1 MAENRQDNG
10 NNLKNFCASGA
21 ILPSAQGRTRGFSL
35 GAEAWVKIFFQNLTP
50 FEFFS
55 LKLGHLEENLGNF
68 GIFLISLFWSLFTF
82 SSNNSFNNLAFFWV
96 GGNEPKICL
105 VLGLGGPVAQEP
117 PSPLPRVRYRP
128 LPKPKLYCLKEI
140 RG

>member
-1 MAENRQDNG
+1 MAENRQNNG
-10 NNLKNFCASGA
+10 NNLKKICASGT
-21 ILPSAQGRTRGFSL
+21 ILLTAQGRTRSFSL
-35 GAEAWVKIFFQNLTP
+35 GGGGLSPDFFQNLTP
-50 FEFFS
+50 FKFFS

-105 VLGLGGPVAQEP
+105 VLGLGGACGTGAFSLPP
-117 PSPLPRVRYRP
+117 PSPGYAIDRSPNQNSIV
-128 LPKPKLYCLKEI
+128 
-140 RG
+140 